1 VEEEVLRRDAADNK
15 VNRPVRERN
24 MEQKARVKW
33 PRANSN
39 KEWEALNKDLSII
52 LSRLEGNASDRLEK
66 MGDIIYSN
74 GAERFGVQ
82 DRKRVERVH
91 LVKSSQQREMG
102 KLVKERRNLRK
113 QWKGAT
119 EEEREG
125 INVLQEELRNR
136 LAVLRRAESREE
148 EEDGI

>member
-1 VEEEVLRRDAADNK
+1 MEEEVLRRDAADNK

-119 EEEREG
+119 EEERQE